1 MPDTSLLVLSEGEPL
16 TLTYEGAA
24 AYHGHAALAM
34 LALTYQGL
42 RGALPR
48 LSPEGPAPRSGLA
61 VLSGHPGP
69 GVRDAIEFVTRAT
82 TRGAY
87 QVDRSLPEARLN
99 PHLEISYSFRITLGD
114 RTVRAALRP
123 GVLPDRFFE
132 LVGTPPERHT
142 PETRAEAAALKRS
155 IAGRVLQEAPE
166 ALYEYR

>member
-1 MPDTSLLVLSEGEPL
+1 MPDTDLLVLSGDEPV

-34 LALTYQGL
+34 LALTYQGV
-42 RGALPR
+42 RGALAR
-48 LSPEGPAPRSGLA
+48 LSPDGPAPRDRLS
-61 VLSGHPGP
+61 VVSGHPGP

-99 PHLEISYSFRITLGD
+99 PYLDISYSFRITLGD
-114 RTVRAALRP
+114 RTVQAALRP

-132 LVGTPPERHT
+132 LVGTPADRHT
-142 PETRAEAAALKRS
+142 AETRAEGAALRRS
-155 IAGRVLQEAPE
+155 IAARVLQEEPE
-166 ALYEYR
+166 ALYAYR